1 MDLRSAIR
9 VGAFREDLYFR
20 VSTFRINVPGLKSR
34 LDDILPLANFFLV
47 KHCRDQREYTL
58 NPEAASKLLSYS
70 WPGNVRELENVIQR
84 AIVLSSDGLID
95 SNHLIFDELIATTEP
110 SYVAAG
116 GASRPS
122 EMPFDRAMRR
132 YESSDQIH
140 EERADGFQ
148 PIESPQSPSGL
159 QGAMDANEFRI
170 IVETIKNTRTRK
182 EAADVL
188 GISQRTLRY
197 KVARMREKGIT
208 IPKRQSA

>member
-1 MDLRSAIR
+1 M
-9 VGAFREDLYFR
+9 
-20 VSTFRINVPGLKSR
+20 
-34 LDDILPLANFFLV
+34 
-47 KHCRDQREYTL
+47 
-58 NPEAASKLLSYS
+58 
-70 WPGNVRELENVIQR
+70 
-84 AIVLSSDGLID
+84 SSDGLID
-95 SNHLIFDELIATTEP
+95 SIHLIFDELIAPTEP
-110 SYVAAG
+110 SSL
-116 GASRPS
+116 ASGRAYRPS

-132 YESSDQIH
+132 YESADPIH
-140 EERADGFQ
+140 QEQADDFLSS
-148 PIESPQSPSGL
+148 EDAQSSSGL